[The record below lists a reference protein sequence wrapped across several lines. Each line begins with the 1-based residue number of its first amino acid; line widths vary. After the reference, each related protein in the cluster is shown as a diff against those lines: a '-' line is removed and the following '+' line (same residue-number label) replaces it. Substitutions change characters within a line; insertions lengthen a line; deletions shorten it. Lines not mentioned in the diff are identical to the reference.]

1 MADRC
6 LKGYNFSVQTAY
18 KLQKPY
24 FEGPLD
30 LLLDLIE
37 KRKLFIN
44 DISLSEIADDY
55 IAHVERLSDFPV
67 SDTAN
72 FVLIA
77 STLVLIKSKSLL
89 PTLDLSDEEKGSIED
104 LELRLRIYKEFR
116 DISKK
121 IGEIF
126 GKNII
131 FSNVE
136 NKKAEAVFAPTS
148 EISLEAM
155 QMAMADVLKNLP
167 KKEEPPK
174 TTVKKIVSLEEMMDN
189 LASRI
194 QNSLRLSFKNFTS
207 KEERLNAIVG
217 FLAMLELVKRGVIAV
232 RQDKNFADIEME
244 HSNPGIPDYR

>member
-1 MADRC
+1 M
-6 LKGYNFSVQTAY
+6 QTGY
-18 KLQKPY
+18 KLQKSY

-55 IAHVERLSDFPV
+55 IAHVEKMSEYPV
-67 SDTAN
+67 SETAN
-72 FVLIA
+72 FVLVA

-104 LELRLRIYKEFR
+104 LELRLKIYKEFR

-121 IGEIF
+121 IGELF
-126 GKNII
+126 GKRII
-131 FSNVE
+131 FSNTE
-136 NKKAEAVFAPTS
+136 NKKTQAVFAPS
-148 EISLEAM
+148 REISLESLHSAM
-155 QMAMADVLKNLP
+155 SDVLRNLP
-167 KKEEPPK
+167 KHEEPPK
-174 TTVKKIVSLEEMMDN
+174 ATVKKIISLEEMMDN

-194 QNSLRLSFKNFTS
+194 QNSLKLSFKSFAS

-232 RQDKNFADIEME
+232 KQDRNFSDIEME
-244 HSNPGIPDYR
+244 HNNPGIPDYR